1 MNVACY
7 HPSMH
12 IIIYITLNM
21 YSTEI
26 QDFTNQYTTHQ
37 LHNLVLY
44 VCVCVCVC
52 VVSPF
57 VLVESCCSILSFLCS
72 VLFIIVCLFWHFDVD
87 WSLYCLFFNL
97 RLLIPSLY
105 VQACLINVFYFSLLF
120 QVLYPHPDD
129 TPTPDKI
136 YSWIMIAVIII
147 VYAILWMIIS

>member
-44 VCVCVCVC
+44 VYVYVCVCVCVC
-52 VVSPF
+52 VSGLP
-57 VLVESCCSILSFLCS
+57 LCFS
-72 VLFIIVCLFWHFDVD
+72 GVM
-87 WSLYCLFFNL
+87 
-97 RLLIPSLY
+97 LLNP
-105 VQACLINVFYFSLLF
+105 
-120 QVLYPHPDD
+120 
-129 TPTPDKI
+129 
-136 YSWIMIAVIII
+136 
-147 VYAILWMIIS
+147 